1 MRTGA
6 GRAKHA
12 GARAAAA
19 AAAPAAIAIA
29 AAAADISVRTTL
41 LCLCFHTKPLFLLI
55 PAADI
60 MLLSV
65 RTNCACVLHVYF
77 YPLASST
84 PSVRAG
90 SLVLDIL

>member
-12 GARAAAA
+12 GART
-19 AAAPAAIAIA
+19 AAAPAAIAI